1 MMSKHSFFK
10 MMKEDMRH
18 KTWMLALS
26 GLGHFLMILVA
37 WLIWRGNMGKYYGNM
52 TELLSRGERAVLDT
66 AQGLLTFFGEYL
78 PMAGGGLA
86 FVGAMIVGMAGF
98 RFAFHRNMTKK

>member
-37 WLIWRGNMGKYYGNM
+37 WLIWRGNMGKYLILRILKLGILPEITPLWAFGNDF
-52 TELLSRGERAVLDT
+52 SSFQAVC
-66 AQGLLTFFGEYL
+66 
-78 PMAGGGLA
+78 
-86 FVGAMIVGMAGF
+86 
-98 RFAFHRNMTKK
+98 